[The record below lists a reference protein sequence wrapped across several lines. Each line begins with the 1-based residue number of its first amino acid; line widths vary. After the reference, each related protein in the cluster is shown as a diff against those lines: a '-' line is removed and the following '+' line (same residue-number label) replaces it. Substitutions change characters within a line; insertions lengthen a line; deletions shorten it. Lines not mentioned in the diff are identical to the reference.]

1 MDKDNTIIEQFWG
14 IYGSSLKA
22 FADKTELRQENNYIM
37 TYLGWTYTKWE
48 IPSTMKVS
56 LFDLYNALYEFI
68 KIKQNVEEE
77 AKKDQDKKGFAE
89 CINNAFVHL
98 VGDKACRETGRAAIE
113 GTVQAV
119 IDCSET
125 IIGNIINFHFGF
137 PAPTSDHPYLENNN
151 LFNALVD
158 MKQTPVDLLRR
169 ARNRIHPTTTPNGAS
184 VQNALPKR
192 MTELKQMLQ
201 FAIFTYIF
209 VVALCRKGINYRRS
223 QKSSE
228 RDVCNIRISEGKN
241 KQDCTEKYAKILKDY
256 FQRDAEVNSVL
267 EKFTPNCFTAYFSL
281 EKQMEDA
288 LSVQWSVG
296 ERNNNVD
303 GNELDEPIKIEN
315 LHRYE
320 TVVLDVILKDQ
331 TKKNITIDLQNL
343 SSGVTY
349 NVYYEDGRYTESRRV
364 EAESRNK
371 DIIADIY
378 NKYEHGRTVTHQ
390 KYVCHFSLCAV
401 NLDRGD
407 DNNIVNIAWNVK
419 VIFTEYVEAFDIGQI
434 TMPASN
440 DEELISYG
448 FTINEEIAS
457 IKFDPEE
464 IRHDM
469 LWEDDRHSDYFSD
482 TITELDLRAY
492 SGKTIRM
499 GKRFTNLRRLYLGKG
514 DVVSAESFRGCTK
527 LKTVVVKGEGEYT
540 IGDMAFYGCS
550 SLKSIVVPQEF
561 GNEAF
566 AGCTALKDVS
576 FQKGLKRI
584 GNQAFEGCQSLKAI
598 DMPDGLEEIGQGA
611 FRHAGLEKILFP
623 ASVKKIRES
632 AFYGCNSLEELCF
645 PNGCGVEEMHDKA
658 FMDCPNLKK
667 IVMRDKEVTIQEYI
681 DNYKPSVFEDVFD
694 SSYSYEIF
702 GPNKPNN
709 FTRWLDAFMKNL
721 EKTFEDL

>member
-1 MDKDNTIIEQFWG
+1 MNKNTIENFWN
-14 IYGSSLKA
+14 IYQ
-22 FADKTELRQENNYIM
+22 TELMGFVNSTTLTSNDYTLKYVNWKGKFYYWDMNSTNM
-37 TYLGWTYTKWE
+37 T
-48 IPSTMKVS
+48 VS
-56 LFDLYNALYEFI
+56 LYDMYFALYEFI
-68 KIKQNVEEE
+68 AIKQNEKLDIAKYINPSFEHLTSEKASISIAETAKNILIDSE
-77 AKKDQDKKGFAE
+77 A
-89 CINNAFVHL
+89 
-98 VGDKACRETGRAAIE
+98 
-113 GTVQAV
+113 
-119 IDCSET
+119 
-125 IIGNIINFHFGF
+125 IIGNILNFHFEF
-137 PAPTSDHPYLENNN
+137 PTPDQDSKHKFADNND
-151 LFNALVD
+151 LFNALVGP
-158 MKQTPVDLLRR
+158 KNPVYLLRLM
-169 ARNRIHPTTTPNGAS
+169 RNNVHPECQEDQS
-184 VQNALPKR
+184 WKPKR
-192 MTELKQMLQ
+192 LSDDSGNLMQVLR
-201 FAIFTYIF
+201 FAVFTFLF
-209 VVALCRKGINYRRS
+209 VVALCRKSINYRKS
-223 QKSSE
+223 QECPKLCEGEYKE
-228 RDVCNIRISEGKN
+228 RYEKVF
-241 KQDCTEKYAKILKDY
+241 EKYFEKKAD
-256 FQRDAEVNSVL
+256 SVL
-267 EKFTPNCFTAYFSL
+267 KKFTPGSYTATFL
-281 EKQMEDA
+281 LQKEAKDA

-296 ERNNNVD
+296 ERKNNVD
-303 GNELDEPIKIEN
+303 GNELKEPIKIEN

-320 TVVLDVILKDQ
+320 TVVLDVILEDK
-331 TKKNITIDLQNL
+331 TKKNITIDLGNL

-349 NVYYEDGRYTESRRV
+349 NVHYEDGCYTESRRV

-371 DIIADIY
+371 DIIAYIY
-378 NKYEHGRTVTHQ
+378 DKYEHGRTVTHQ
-390 KYVCHFSLCAV
+390 KYVCHFSLCSV
-401 NLDRGD
+401 YLDRG
-407 DNNIVNIAWNVK
+407 DNNIVNIAWNVR
-419 VIFTEYVEAFDIGQI
+419 VIFKENVKTFDIGQI
-434 TMPASN
+434 TTPGN
-440 DEELISYG
+440 DIELIRDG
-448 FTINEEIAS
+448 FAINEIIAS
-457 IKFDPEE
+457 IEFDSEE

-499 GKRFTNLRRLYLGKG
+499 GKRFTNLKRLYLGKG
-514 DVVSAESFRGCTK
+514 DVVSAESFRDCTK

-561 GNEAF
+561 ENEAF

-576 FQKGLKRI
+576 FPKGLKRI
-584 GNQAFEGCQSLKAI
+584 GNQAFEGCRSLKAI

-632 AFYGCNSLEELCF
+632 AFYGCSSLEELCF

-667 IVMRDKEVTIQEYI
+667 IVIRDKEVTIQEYI

>member
-1 MDKDNTIIEQFWG
+1 MNSNME
-14 IYGSSLKA
+14 
-22 FADKTELRQENNYIM
+22 
-37 TYLGWTYTKWE
+37 
-48 IPSTMKVS
+48 VS
-56 LFDLYNALYEFI
+56 LYDMYFALYEFI
-68 KIKQNVEEE
+68 AIKQNEKLDIAKYINPSFEHLTSEKASISIAETAKNILIDSE
-77 AKKDQDKKGFAE
+77 A
-89 CINNAFVHL
+89 
-98 VGDKACRETGRAAIE
+98 
-113 GTVQAV
+113 
-119 IDCSET
+119 
-125 IIGNIINFHFGF
+125 IIGNILNFHFEF
-137 PAPTSDHPYLENNN
+137 PTPDQDSKHKFADNND
-151 LFNALVD
+151 LFNALVGP
-158 MKQTPVDLLRR
+158 KNPVYLLRLM
-169 ARNRIHPTTTPNGAS
+169 RNNVHPECQEDQS
-184 VQNALPKR
+184 WKPKR
-192 MTELKQMLQ
+192 LSDDSGNLMQVLR
-201 FAIFTYIF
+201 FAVFTFLF
-209 VVALCRKGINYRRS
+209 VVARCRKSINYRKS
-223 QKSSE
+223 QKCPELCEGEYKE
-228 RDVCNIRISEGKN
+228 RY
-241 KQDCTEKYAKILKDY
+241 EKVFKEYFKDKA
-256 FQRDAEVNSVL
+256 DSVL
-267 EKFTPNCFTAYFSL
+267 KKFTPESYTATFL
-281 EKQMEDA
+281 LQKEAKEA

-296 ERNNNVD
+296 ERNNTVD
-303 GNELDEPIKIEN
+303 GEKLRSPIKIEN
-315 LHRYE
+315 VHSYE
-320 TVVLDVILKDQ
+320 TVVMDVTLDDN
-331 TKKNITIDLQNL
+331 TKKNIVISLENL
-343 SSGVTY
+343 NTDVTY
-349 NVYYEDGRYTESRRV
+349 NVNYEGASAIEKKEDAVVITIRDYID
-364 EAESRNK
+364 K
-371 DIIADIY
+371 
-378 NKYEHGRTVTHQ
+378 
-390 KYVCHFSLCAV
+390 KYVHTVRYGSGYRCEYSIGRVHIDKANRC
-401 NLDRGD
+401 
-407 DNNIVNIAWNVK
+407 VNIAWPVK

-457 IKFDPEE
+457 IEFDSEE

-514 DVVSAESFRGCTK
+514 DVVSAESFRDCAK

-576 FQKGLKRI
+576 FPKGLKRI

-632 AFYGCNSLEELCF
+632 AFYGCSSLEELCF

-667 IVMRDKEVTIQEYI
+667 IVIRDKEVTIQEYI

-694 SSYSYEIF
+694 SSYSYEIL